1 MVTMFNEKWNYN
13 NNLNRFYNGCNYII
27 ENPEKFDVYIDN
39 VMNLKH
45 NCEIFLLRIE
55 SKEIVTRNEILNG
68 FDLSKEGV

>member
-27 ENPEKFDVYIDN
+27 ENPEKFDEYIDN

-55 SKEIVTRNEILNG
+55 SKEAVTRNEILNG

>member
-27 ENPEKFDVYIDN
+27 ENPEKFDEYIDN
-39 VMNLKH
+39 IMNLKH

-55 SKEIVTRNEILNG
+55 SKETITRNEILNG